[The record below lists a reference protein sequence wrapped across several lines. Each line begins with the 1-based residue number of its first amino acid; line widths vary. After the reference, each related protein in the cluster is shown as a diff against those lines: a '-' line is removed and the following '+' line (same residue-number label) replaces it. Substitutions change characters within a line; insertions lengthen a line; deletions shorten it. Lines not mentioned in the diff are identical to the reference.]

1 MHCSQLLTASLFEK
15 VEVIVSRGQNNQAN
29 YIKQKQAVA
38 NLINL
43 LQLKFYLFGA
53 RKPACSASEMVL
65 NIRTGRV
72 VLS

>member
-1 MHCSQLLTASLFEK
+1 MATFSKNLSELSQVK
-15 VEVIVSRGQNNQAN
+15 INRQNL
-29 YIKQKQAVA
+29 IKQKQAAA

-53 RKPACSASEMVL
+53 RKPACSASEIVL

>member
-1 MHCSQLLTASLFEK
+1 MTTFSKNLSELSQVK
-15 VEVIVSRGQNNQAN
+15 INRQNL
-29 YIKQKQAVA
+29 IKQKQAVA
-38 NLINL
+38 NLQNL

>member
-1 MHCSQLLTASLFEK
+1 MTTFSKNLSELSQVK
-15 VEVIVSRGQNNQAN
+15 INRQNL
-29 YIKQKQAVA
+29 IKQKQAVA

>member
-1 MHCSQLLTASLFEK
+1 MTTFSKNLSELSQVK
-15 VEVIVSRGQNNQAN
+15 INRQNL
-29 YIKQKQAVA
+29 IKQKQAVA

-65 NIRTGRV
+65 NILTGRV

>member
-1 MHCSQLLTASLFEK
+1 MNNRLK
-15 VEVIVSRGQNNQAN
+15 VHD
-29 YIKQKQAVA
+29 YIFKKSKWIESSEDKSPKSYKTKQAAA
-38 NLINL
+38 NFQNL

-72 VLS
+72 VLA

>member
-1 MHCSQLLTASLFEK
+1 MTTFSKNLSELSQVK
-15 VEVIVSRGQNNQAN
+15 INRQNL
-29 YIKQKQAVA
+29 IKQKQAVA

-65 NIRTGRV
+65 NIRTGCV

>member
-1 MHCSQLLTASLFEK
+1 MTTFSKNLSELSQVK
-15 VEVIVSRGQNNQAN
+15 INRQNL
-29 YIKQKQAVA
+29 IKQKQAVA

-43 LQLKFYLFGA
+43 LQLTFYLFGA

-72 VLS
+72 VLL

>member
-1 MHCSQLLTASLFEK
+1 MTTFSKNLSESSQVK
-15 VEVIVSRGQNNQAN
+15 INRQNL
-29 YIKQKQAVA
+29 IKQKQAVA
-38 NLINL
+38 NLQNL

-53 RKPACSASEMVL
+53 RKPTCSASEMVL